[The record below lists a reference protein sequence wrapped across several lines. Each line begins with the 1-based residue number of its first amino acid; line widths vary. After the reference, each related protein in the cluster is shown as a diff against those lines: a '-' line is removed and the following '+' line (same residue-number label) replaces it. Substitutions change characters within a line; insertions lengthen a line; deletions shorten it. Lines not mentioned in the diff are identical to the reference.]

1 LSVRKGFTACYALYK
16 DVATKLADPDRKTV
30 ATAHAQPNPEL
41 LAAFQQL
48 VGEVFRLHGLLL
60 QTAETISH
68 GLGLSVARW
77 QILGILLR
85 FEALTVA
92 DIARRVGLRRQ
103 SVQQTVNGLRDQDM
117 LEPTP
122 NPKHKTAPLI
132 RMTDKGRL
140 ILPELL
146 KRQAILTQW
155 FTDHGALSADRM
167 RALCDQLEY
176 MRDNAKKNSLKCA
189 TDPETPEAGR

>member
-1 LSVRKGFTACYALYK
+1 LSVRKGFTACYDLYK

-30 ATAHAQPNPEL
+30 ETAHAQPNPEL

-48 VGEVFRLHGLLL
+48 VGEVFRLNGLLL
-60 QTAETISH
+60 QTAESISH
-68 GLGLSVARW
+68 DLGLSVARW

-117 LEPTP
+117 VESTP
-122 NPKHKTAPLI
+122 NPKHKTAALI

-146 KRQAILTQW
+146 KRQTILTQW

-167 RALCDQLEY
+167 LELSDQLEC
-176 MRDNAKKNSLKCA
+176 MRDNGNKNSLKCA
-189 TDPETPEAGR
+189 TDPETPESGR